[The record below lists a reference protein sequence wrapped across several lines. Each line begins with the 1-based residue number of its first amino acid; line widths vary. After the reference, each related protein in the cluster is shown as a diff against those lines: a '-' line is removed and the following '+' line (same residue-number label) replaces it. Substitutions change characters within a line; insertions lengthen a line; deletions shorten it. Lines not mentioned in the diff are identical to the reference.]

1 MSESFRFIAS
11 ALCLGVGL
19 LCVVFGL
26 LGVYR
31 FRFVLNRM
39 HCASIIDTMGI
50 FFILLSLMI
59 AVGSLSWI
67 PKLLLLQVFLWIG
80 SPIASHLVSRL
91 EISTDETAADHVK
104 EEDRS

>member
-1 MSESFRFIAS
+1 MSETVRFIAS

-19 LCVVFGL
+19 ICVGFGL
-26 LGVYR
+26 LGAYR

-39 HCASIIDTMGI
+39 HCASVIDTMGML
-50 FFILLSLMI
+50 FILLSLMI
-59 AVGSLSWI
+59 ASGSPAWL
-67 PKLLLLQVFLWIG
+67 PKLLLLLVFLWIG

-91 EISTDETAADHVK
+91 EISTDETAADNVK